1 MLLADLYAYWYL
13 GLGIGA
19 LVVVIVAA
27 LLLWIL
33 ALVRSIAANAT
44 VALHAVEQIRTNT
57 QPIWALQDTNAVG
70 VQLLE
75 GAQSIRAHAET
86 IADVLESGQA
96 SLIPT
101 A

>member
-1 MLLADLYAYWYL
+1 MTDAVLYSYWYL
-13 GLGIGA
+13 GLAITA

-33 ALVRSIAANAT
+33 ALVRSIATNAT
-44 VALHAVEQIRTNT
+44 RALHAVERIRANT

-70 VQLLE
+70 LQLLE
-75 GAQSIRAHAET
+75 GAQSIRQHAEEV
-86 IADVLESGQA
+86 ADVLEGHTEVV
-96 SLIPT
+96 PT

>member
-1 MLLADLYAYWYL
+1 MTDSDLYTYWYI
-13 GLGIGA
+13 GLIITA
-19 LVVVIVAA
+19 IVVVIAAA

-33 ALVRSIAANAT
+33 ALARSIATNAT
-44 VALHAVEQIRTNT
+44 RALRAVERIRTNT

-75 GAQSIRAHAET
+75 GAQSIRKHAEEA
-86 IADVLESGQA
+86 ADVLEGHTEA
-96 SLIPT
+96 IPT

>member
-1 MLLADLYAYWYL
+1 MTDAVLYSYWYI
-13 GLGIGA
+13 GLVIAA
-19 LVVVIVAA
+19 LVVVVVAA

-44 VALHAVEQIRTNT
+44 LALNAVERIRTNT

-75 GAQSIRAHAET
+75 GAQSIRKHAEEA
-86 IADVLESGQA
+86 ADVLEGHTEA
-96 SLIPT
+96 IPT